1 MRALDPSTAA
11 LVPLL
16 ITEDA
21 SMLHTTHRLV
31 LFVYQDKQRSFKT
44 ITSCDIFFFLSTT
57 MFLLVF
63 YRLCRLWRRDQA
75 GSVPPGT
82 GETVARQLLQ
92 VSDVQ
97 HGPHGRVHQQVSAH
111 NQREKKYVF
120 LAREKV
126 QVHSIIS
133 MSLLWSLQNSTVSL
147 YVLQGWSAILRG
159 GLPRPVWGKV

>member
-1 MRALDPSTAA
+1 MRAVNSMKDPSTAA

-21 SMLHTTHRLV
+21 SMLLRTHRLV
-31 LFVYQDKQRSFKT
+31 LFVYQDKQRTFKT
-44 ITSCDIFFFLSTT
+44 ITSCDIFFFLST
-57 MFLLVF
+57 VF
-63 YRLCRLWRRDQA
+63 YRLCRLRRRDQA

-126 QVHSIIS
+126 QVHSINS
-133 MSLLWSLQNSTVSL
+133 MSLLWSLPNATVSL